1 MMLMHYLQK
10 KIRVMV
16 SWGCTIDKV
25 QGVTLDKVW
34 VSFTLSKQKSFGDEQ
49 KAIWHLVKQENYVTS
64 TYQEKLKSP

>member
-34 VSFTLSKQKSFGDEQ
+34 VSLTLSKQKSFGDEQ

>member
-49 KAIWHLVKQENYVTS
+49 KTNWHLVKQENYVTS

>member
-34 VSFTLSKQKSFGDEQ
+34 VSLTLSKQKSFGDEQ
-49 KAIWHLVKQENYVTS
+49 KTIWHLVKQENYVTS

>member
-1 MMLMHYLQK
+1 MHYLQK

-49 KAIWHLVKQENYVTS
+49 KSI
-64 TYQEKLKSP
+64 